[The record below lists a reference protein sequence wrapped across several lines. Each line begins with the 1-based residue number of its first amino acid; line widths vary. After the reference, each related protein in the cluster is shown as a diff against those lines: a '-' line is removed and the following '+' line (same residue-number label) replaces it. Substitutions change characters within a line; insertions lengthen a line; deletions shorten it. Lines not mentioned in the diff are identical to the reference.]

1 MVLNY
6 CIEVMHRSSVVS
18 SKQLLLSTV
27 VSKRVAKE
35 IFLHRTD
42 SKTCTIDDMFMQN
55 EELLCS
61 KL

>member
-1 MVLNY
+1 
-6 CIEVMHRSSVVS
+6 MHRSSVVS